1 MRSRYQLI
9 HSRTGTRDLQTVDL
23 ALRILYRPVEEK
35 LPDILNNLGIDY
47 DKRIIPSIGQ
57 EVLKSS
63 VAQYNAEQLLTQREK
78 VSLEIKDDLAKRAR
92 DFDIVLD
99 DVSITHL
106 KFSPEFAA
114 AIEQKQVAQQMAERS
129 KFIVM
134 QREEEKKASI
144 LRAEGE
150 SEGARLIAEA
160 INKHGKGL
168 VALRKIEAAQHIAE
182 TLSASPNVTFVSG
195 NTLNMLQIP
204 AHR

>member
-1 MRSRYQLI
+1 MI

-23 ALRILYRPVEEK
+23 ALRILYRPSEDK
-35 LPDILNNLGIDY
+35 LPKILNNLGIDY
-47 DKRIIPSIGQ
+47 DQRIIPSIGQ

-78 VSLEIKDDLAKRAR
+78 VSLEIKDDLSKRAK
-92 DFDIVLD
+92 DFDIILD

-134 QREEEKKASI
+134 QREEEKKANI

-150 SEGARLIAEA
+150 SEGAKLIAKA
-160 INKHGKGL
+160 INEHGKGL
-168 VALRKIEAAQHIAE
+168 VALRKIEAAQHIAQ
-182 TLSASPNVTFVSG
+182 TLASSPNITFVSG

-204 AHR
+204 TR

>member
-23 ALRILYRPVEEK
+23 ALRILYRPVESE
-35 LPDILNNLGIDY
+35 LPKILNNLGIDY

-78 VSLEIKDDLAKRAR
+78 VSLEIKDDLSKRAK
-92 DFDIVLD
+92 DFDILLD

-106 KFSPEFAA
+106 KFSKEFAA

-129 KFIVM
+129 KFVVM

-150 SEGARLIAEA
+150 SEGAKLIAEA
-160 INKHGKGL
+160 INKYGKGL
-168 VALRKIEAAQHIAE
+168 VALRKIEAAQHIAT
-182 TLSASPNVTFVSG
+182 TLSTSPNITFVAG
-195 NTLNMLQIP
+195 NTMNMLQMP
-204 AHR
+204 AMR

>member
-1 MRSRYQLI
+1 M
-9 HSRTGTRDLQTVDL
+9 QTVDL
-23 ALRILYRPVEEK
+23 ALRILYRPCEDK

-78 VSLEIKDDLAKRAR
+78 VSLEIKDDLSKRAK

-106 KFSPEFAA
+106 KFSNEFAA

-129 KFIVM
+129 KFTVM
-134 QREEEKKASI
+134 QREEEKKANI

-150 SEGARLIAEA
+150 SEGAKLIAEA

-168 VALRKIEAAQHIAE
+168 VALRKIEAAQHIAQ
-182 TLSASPNVTFVSG
+182 TLSGSSNVTFVTG
-195 NTLNMLQIP
+195 NTMNMLQIP
-204 AHR
+204 R

>member
-1 MRSRYQLI
+1 MI
-9 HSRTGTRDLQTVDL
+9 HSKTGTRDLQTVDL
-23 ALRILYRPVEEK
+23 ALRILYRPDEQK
-35 LPDILNNLGIDY
+35 LPNILNNLGIDY
-47 DKRIIPSIGQ
+47 DQRIIPSIGQ

-78 VSLEIKDDLAKRAR
+78 VSLEIKDDLSKRAK
-92 DFDIVLD
+92 DFDIILD

-134 QREEEKKASI
+134 QREEEKKANI

-150 SEGARLIAEA
+150 SEGAKLIANA

-168 VALRKIEAAQHIAE
+168 VALRKIEAAQHIAQ
-182 TLSASPNVTFVSG
+182 TLASSPNITFVSG

-204 AHR
+204 TSR

>member
-1 MRSRYQLI
+1 LI
-9 HSRTGTRDLQTVDL
+9 HSKTGTRDLQTVDL
-23 ALRILYRPVEEK
+23 ALRILYRPDEQK
-35 LPDILNNLGIDY
+35 LPNILNNLGIDY
-47 DKRIIPSIGQ
+47 DQRIIPSIGQ

-78 VSLEIKDDLAKRAR
+78 VSLEIKDDLSKRAK
-92 DFDIVLD
+92 DFDIILD

-134 QREEEKKASI
+134 QREEEKKANI

-150 SEGARLIAEA
+150 SEGAKLIANA

-168 VALRKIEAAQHIAE
+168 VALRKIEAAQHIAQ
-182 TLSASPNVTFVSG
+182 TLASSPNITFVSG

-204 AHR
+204 TSR

>member
-1 MRSRYQLI
+1 MI

-23 ALRILYRPVEEK
+23 ALRILYRPSEDK
-35 LPDILNNLGIDY
+35 LPKILNNLGIDY
-47 DKRIIPSIGQ
+47 DQRIIPSIGQ

-78 VSLEIKDDLAKRAR
+78 VSLEIKDDLSKRAK
-92 DFDIVLD
+92 DFDIILD

-134 QREEEKKASI
+134 QREEEKKANI

-150 SEGARLIAEA
+150 SEGAKLIAEA

-168 VALRKIEAAQHIAE
+168 VALRKIEAAQHIAQ
-182 TLSASPNVTFVSG
+182 TLASSPNITFVSG

-204 AHR
+204 TR

>member
-1 MRSRYQLI
+1 M
-9 HSRTGTRDLQTVDL
+9 QTVDL

-35 LPDILNNLGIDY
+35 LPSILNNLGIDY

-57 EVLKSS
+57 EVLKAT

-78 VSLEIKDDLAKRAR
+78 VSLEIKEDLAARAK
-92 DFDIVLD
+92 DFDILLD

-114 AIEQKQVAQQMAERS
+114 AIESKQVAQQMSERA
-129 KFIVM
+129 KFVVM
-134 QREEEKKASI
+134 QREEEKKANI

-150 SEGARLIAEA
+150 SEGARLIADA

-168 VALRKIEAAQHIAE
+168 VALRKIEAAQHIAQ
-182 TLSASPNVTFVSG
+182 TLSSSPNITFVSG

-204 AHR
+204 TR